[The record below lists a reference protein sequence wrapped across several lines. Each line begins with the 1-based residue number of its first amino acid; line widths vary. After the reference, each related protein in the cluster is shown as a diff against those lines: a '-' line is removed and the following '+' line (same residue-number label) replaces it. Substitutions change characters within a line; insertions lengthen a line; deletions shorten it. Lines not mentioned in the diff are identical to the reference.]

1 MGLRLGVAPPD
12 IVMALEHYTPSNSR
26 SQYIADTP
34 HHNNLVVDAYN
45 ANPSSMHTAIE
56 NFLSTSGAQAKYL
69 ILGDMFELGSASR
82 EEHLALV
89 QRLARETTDI
99 TCYLV
104 GKEFAALESKT
115 KAPHLHYF
123 PSTEILAEQLRL
135 APIEHAFILVKASRG
150 MHFESLVE
158 LC

>member
-1 MGLRLGVAPPD
+1 
-12 IVMALEHYTPSNSR
+12 
-26 SQYIADTP
+26 
-34 HHNNLVVDAYN
+34 
-45 ANPSSMHTAIE
+45 
-56 NFLSTSGAQAKYL
+56 
-69 ILGDMFELGSASR
+69 MFELGSASR

-89 QRLARETTDI
+89 QRLARETTGI

-104 GKEFAALESKT
+104 GKEFAALKSEA